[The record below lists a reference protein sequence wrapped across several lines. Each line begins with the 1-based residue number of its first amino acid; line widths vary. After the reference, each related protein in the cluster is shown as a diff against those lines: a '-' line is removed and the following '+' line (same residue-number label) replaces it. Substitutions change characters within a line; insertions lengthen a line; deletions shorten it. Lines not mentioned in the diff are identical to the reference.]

1 MTSLHHHQED
11 VRFESAKDGLP
22 QIITI
27 RCPSG
32 ISGDMLL
39 TGLAVT
45 WLEYAGIETG
55 TEQANAWLDERL
67 GRIMPELAG
76 CAKIGSK
83 LVNGIAGWHLYLD
96 LPHSHEHRNLADI
109 QKIIDDAQ
117 IELDARHLANAC
129 FELLAQCEAKAHH
142 KPLQE
147 VHFHEVGALDSILD
161 ICAVVSLYV
170 ELGKPKVVCS
180 PLPVAD
186 GQISCAHGIL
196 TAPAPTV
203 LYLMQGLPVQP
214 FGGRPNA
221 GELVTPTAIA
231 LLRTLGVEFGPW
243 PEFVAQKTCLV
254 YGGKVF
260 ENAANGA
267 IFAGGNGL

>member
-1 MTSLHHHQED
+1 MTNQHNSEQNKPEN
-11 VRFESAKDGLP
+11 LP

-39 TGLAVT
+39 TGLAVAT
-45 WLEYAGIETG
+45 LEYADLEPG
-55 TEQANAWLDERL
+55 TEQANAWLNEQLRK
-67 GRIMPELAG
+67 IMPELAD
-76 CAKIGSK
+76 CAKIGPK

-109 QKIIDDAQ
+109 QKIIAAAQ
-117 IELDARHLANAC
+117 IGQDAKAIANDC
-129 FELLAQCEAKAHH
+129 FELLTQCEAKAHH

-161 ICAVVSLYV
+161 ICAVASLYV
-170 ELGKPKVVCS
+170 GLGKPCLVCS

-186 GQISCAHGIL
+186 GQITCAHGVL
-196 TAPAPTV
+196 PAPAPAV
-203 LYLMQGLPVQP
+203 LYLLQGLPVRP
-214 FGGRPNA
+214 FGGQPNA

-231 LLRTLGVEFGPW
+231 LLRALAASFGPW
-243 PEFVAQKTCLV
+243 PAFVAQKTCLV

-260 ENAANGA
+260 EDAANGA
-267 IFAGGNGL
+267 IFASGNPL